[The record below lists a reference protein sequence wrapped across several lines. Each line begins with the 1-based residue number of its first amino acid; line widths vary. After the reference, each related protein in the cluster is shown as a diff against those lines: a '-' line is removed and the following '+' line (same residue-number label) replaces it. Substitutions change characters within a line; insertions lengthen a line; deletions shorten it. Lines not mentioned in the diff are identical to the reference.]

1 MSGSAKYAALGSFLP
16 ICNRYL
22 LNSVDMSCMS
32 QMTIR
37 AAGKFAVSEIQEPV
51 LKV

>member
-16 ICNRYL
+16 ICNGYL
-22 LNSVDMSCMS
+22 LHSVDVSCMS
-32 QMTIR
+32 QTTIR
-37 AAGKFAVSEIQEPV
+37 AAGKFAVSEVQEPM